1 MEYPIGWTV
10 YAGSVLLFIAL
21 GFRVSKP
28 WPPGLRR
35 VLRCLAVATVVPIA
49 PAGAAGDYLVPA
61 VIAALFEGVLQ
72 KSGDATAALQILG
85 ISWGVALCVAAFL
98 AFLEE
103 RRGSRA

>member
-1 MEYPIGWTV
+1 MEYPVGWAV

-21 GFRVSKP
+21 GFRISKP

-35 VLRCLAVATVVPIA
+35 VLRCLAIATVVPLA

-85 ISWGVALCVAAFL
+85 ISWGFALCVAAFL

-103 RRGSRA
+103 RRGGSA

>member
-35 VLRCLAVATVVPIA
+35 VLRCLAVGTVVPIA

-61 VIAALFEGVLQ
+61 IIAALFEGVLQ

-103 RRGSRA
+103 RRGPRA

>member
-1 MEYPIGWTV
+1 M

-35 VLRCLAVATVVPIA
+35 VLRCLAVATAGPIA

-103 RRGSRA
+103 RRGPRP

>member
-35 VLRCLAVATVVPIA
+35 VLRSLAVATVVPIA

-61 VIAALFEGVLQ
+61 IIAALFEGVLQ

-85 ISWGVALCVAAFL
+85 ISWGLALCVAAFL

-103 RRGSRA
+103 RRGPRT

>member
-1 MEYPIGWTV
+1 MGWVV

-21 GFRVSKP
+21 GFRVSRP

-35 VLRCLAVATVVPIA
+35 LLRCLAIATVVPLA

-61 VIAALFEGVLQ
+61 VIAALFEGIVQ
-72 KSGDATAALQILG
+72 KSGDATAALEILG
-85 ISWGVALCVAAFL
+85 ISWGLALCVAAFL

-103 RRGSRA
+103 RRGRRA